1 MLPTDMRPTVTLSRN
16 DWSLHRKG
24 PIDQARHNERVKD
37 AIKGNLG
44 QVVGEESLITSDG
57 KKIVKVPIRSLD
69 LPRFRFDRGRKD
81 HVGQGQGDSKVGDVL
96 GQEARPGQGPG
107 RGKQAGDQPG
117 VDYYEAEITVD
128 ELAALVFEDLGLP
141 FLQPKGRALVPS
153 EHVRFNEVRRTGPL
167 SNLDK
172 RRTIK
177 ENLLRNARAGRSGF
191 GGLTNDDLRF
201 KTWERDVREEC
212 NAVVIAMRD
221 VSGSMGEFEKY
232 ITRSFYFWMTRFLRT
247 RYQQVE
253 IVFITHHTEAKEVD
267 EDTFF
272 NLGESGGTKVSS
284 AYQLAADICDQR
296 YPTTEWNIYPF
307 HFSDG
312 DNWGEVDNQRCL
324 DLVSA
329 LLERSNAFGYG
340 EIQEGGRR
348 SPSTLISAFGA
359 IRDAHF
365 IGVTI
370 TRKEDV
376 YPALRQFFST
386 RDLPTAPTATPASAW
401 PEAMRR

>member
-1 MLPTDMRPTVTLSRN
+1 MMTPTVSLSKN

-24 PIDQARHNERVKD
+24 PIDQARHNEKVKD

-44 QVVGEESLITSDG
+44 GIVGQESIITSDG

-69 LPRFRFDRGRKD
+69 LPRFRFDRGRKN
-81 HVGQGQGDSKVGDVL
+81 HAGQGQGKSKVGDVV
-96 GQEARPGQGPG
+96 GQEGQGDGQGPG
-107 RGKQAGDQPG
+107 KGKQAGDQPG
-117 VDYYEAEITVD
+117 IDYYEAEVTVD

-141 FLQPKGRALVPS
+141 FLKPKGKALVES
-153 EHVRFNEVRRTGPL
+153 EEVRFDEIRKNGVM

-172 RRTIK
+172 RRTIRQ
-177 ENLLRNARAGRSGF
+177 NLARNALAGRRGF
-191 GGLTNDDLRF
+191 GGITTDDLRF
-201 KTWERDVREEC
+201 RTWERHIREES

-232 ITRSFYFWMTRFLRT
+232 ITRSFYFWMVRFLRT
-247 RYQQVE
+247 RYTQVQ

-284 AYQLAADICDQR
+284 AYQLALDIADER
-296 YPTTEWNIYPF
+296 YPASEWNTYPF

-324 DLVSA
+324 DLVKA
-329 LLERSNAFGYG
+329 LLDRSNAFGYG

-348 SPSTLISAFGA
+348 SPSTLMSAFGQ
-359 IRDAHF
+359 IRDPHF

-376 YPALRQFFST
+376 YPALKQFFST
-386 RDLPTAPTATPASAW
+386 RD
-401 PEAMRR
+401 EAGLAAVAR

>member
-1 MLPTDMRPTVTLSRN
+1 MLPTASLTSH

-37 AIKGNLG
+37 AIRGNLG
-44 QVVGEESLITSDG
+44 EIVGEEAIITSDG
-57 KKIVKVPIRSLD
+57 DKIVKVPIRSLD
-69 LPRFRFDRGRKD
+69 LPRFRFDENRKD
-81 HVGQGQGDSKVGDVL
+81 QVGQGEGDSKVGDVL
-96 GQEARPGQGPG
+96 GEASSDRAPGQGKRAGELPG
-107 RGKQAGDQPG
+107 I
-117 VDYYEAEITVD
+117 DYYEAEITVD
-128 ELAALVFEDLGLP
+128 ELAALVFEDLRLP

-153 EHVRFNEVRRTGPL
+153 EDVRFTEVRRRGVM

-177 ENLLRNARAGRSGF
+177 ENLLRNARSGL
-191 GGLTNDDLRF
+191 GGYGGITTDDLRF
-201 KTWERDVREEC
+201 KTWETHVKEES

-232 ITRSFYFWMTRFLRT
+232 ITRSFYFWMVRFLRT
-247 RYQQVE
+247 RYKQVE
-253 IVFITHHTEAKEVD
+253 IVFLTHHTDAREVD
-267 EDTFF
+267 EETFF

-284 AYQLAADICDQR
+284 AYQLALNIAEEK
-296 YPTTEWNIYPF
+296 YPTADWNIYPF

-324 DLVSA
+324 DLVRQ
-329 LLERSNAFGYG
+329 LLERSSAFGYG

-348 SPSTLISAFGA
+348 SPSTLMATFVGIEDP
-359 IRDAHF
+359 RF

-370 TRKEDV
+370 TGKDDV
-376 YPALRQFFST
+376 YPALQKFFSAH
-386 RDLPTAPTATPASAW
+386 DTPS
-401 PEAMRR
+401 EAAAR

>member
-1 MLPTDMRPTVTLSRN
+1 M
-16 DWSLHRKG
+16 
-24 PIDQARHNERVKD
+24 
-37 AIKGNLG
+37 
-44 QVVGEESLITSDG
+44 
-57 KKIVKVPIRSLD
+57 
-69 LPRFRFDRGRKD
+69 
-81 HVGQGQGDSKVGDVL
+81 
-96 GQEARPGQGPG
+96 PGI
-107 RGKQAGDQPG
+107 
-117 VDYYEAEITVD
+117 DYYEAEITVD

-141 FLQPKGRALVPS
+141 FLKPKGHAIVES
-153 EHVRFNEVRRTGPL
+153 EDVRFDEVRKTGPM

-172 RRTIK
+172 RRTIR
-177 ENLLRNARAGRSGF
+177 ENLMRNAQGRPAGF

-201 KTWERDVREEC
+201 KTWERHIREES

-232 ITRSFYFWMTRFLRT
+232 ITRSFYFWMVRFLRT
-247 RYQQVE
+247 RYTQVQ
-253 IVFITHHTEAKEVD
+253 IVFVTHHTEAQEVD

-284 AYQLAADICDQR
+284 AYQLALDIANER
-296 YPTTEWNIYPF
+296 YPASEWNTYPF

-324 DLVSA
+324 DLVKA
-329 LLERSNAFGYG
+329 LLDRSNAFGYG

-348 SPSTLISAFGA
+348 SPSTLMSAFGQ
-359 IRDAHF
+359 IRDPHF

-376 YPALRQFFST
+376 YPALKQFFST
-386 RDLPTAPTATPASAW
+386 RD
-401 PEAMRR
+401 EAGLAAVAR